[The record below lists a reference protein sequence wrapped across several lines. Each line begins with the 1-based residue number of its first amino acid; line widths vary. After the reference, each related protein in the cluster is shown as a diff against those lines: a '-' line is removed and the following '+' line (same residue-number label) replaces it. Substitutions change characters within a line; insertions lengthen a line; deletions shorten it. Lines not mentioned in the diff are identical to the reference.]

1 LPKNARRLR
10 GFQAFIMV
18 TVGHTLLEL
27 DWIDDA
33 GWVAVASVTGALAG
47 ILGCA
52 FALSSDLSR
61 RRYRA
66 LS

>member
-1 LPKNARRLR
+1 
-10 GFQAFIMV
+10 MV
-18 TVGHTLLEL
+18 TVGPTLLEL

>member
-1 LPKNARRLR
+1 
-10 GFQAFIMV
+10 MV

-52 FALSSDLSR
+52 LALSSDLSR